1 MSHQDSDQVVLP
13 DSKFSEWKRL
23 LVQQQEDSKNE
34 IKELRKIV
42 HRQNIEIEVLKTK
55 VLMMASIAALVV
67 SVITSLL
74 SKAV

>member
-1 MSHQDSDQVVLP
+1 MVLP